1 MSRATSLQII
11 FAFVMGFALLCYII
25 SNPNYSDTII
35 SSSSSSSHETLSNI
49 RVDFEENNNV
59 AHRKLYGCC
68 GCPNAGRYC
77 WSCCKQTTAKNVT
90 A

>member
-11 FAFVMGFALLCYII
+11 FAFVMGFALLCYIT

-35 SSSSSSSHETLSNI
+35 TASSSHHTPSNI
-49 RVDFEENNNV
+49 PVDFAENNIII
-59 AHRKLYGCC
+59 HRKLYGCC
-68 GCPNAGRYC
+68 GCPNAGRSC
-77 WSCCKQTTAKNVT
+77 WACCKQTTAKNVT